1 MSRCRNGIGSHPRRT
16 SPKKTMPAPA
26 TRFSPSRWADKK
38 RPTTPAEAPSDMKR
52 TENPSTKRTALR
64 RIVRQPV
71 AARRGTKKKSSRP
84 EMQLYRLVPQVSPW
98 IQRLVVLLPAV
109 ARSFWI
115 CSANLWP
122 SRRCARSNPSPWNI
136 HSVGVGARS
145 SQRTSGPKAKYT
157 SQAGA
162 W

>member
-1 MSRCRNGIGSHPRRT
+1 MQHGLSRGRHHQHSCQRRPGAGRPAKGESQPEQEGTELALAYFALKSDVSMQKRNR
-16 SPKKTMPAPA
+16 K
-26 TRFSPSRWADKK
+26 PSSSQQIRA
-38 RPTTPAEAPSDMKR
+38 
-52 TENPSTKRTALR
+52 
-64 RIVRQPV
+64 PV

-98 IQRLVVLLPAV
+98 IQRLVALLPAV